1 MSQNLPPP
9 VGLLDNTEMQV
20 QEVIFGHRFY
30 ADQDPFMIVLETLA
44 VCESKPLGSLLP
56 ELNSHE
62 SFDYRLRHNRKLR
75 FLLFADRSLE
85 DIICNQE
92 IAADRKWKYWK
103 DLVNRQYQ
111 QIADPEQDEFH
122 YLDKNFSEDLDAL
135 HQAVRLLRSQ
145 EMDVINNRRWTSRFI
160 APSGPATV
168 CPDMREDMRG
178 EWSIDRRFFGR
189 GGELVYL
196 MLNRSS
202 LAKDVQSLVQSK
214 FFNTYSPI
222 NRIAEKL
229 GDSAQDKS
237 SRTDIGYLPVKSMPR
252 FDFLAEDWKS
262 VLSLELP
269 ESHLFEPLFRVTA
282 LNVINYVAERTH
294 LTLGDVKVDPIIVDA
309 MSGADKQLRESAKQH
324 LNRMRENTNRAIRTF
339 INESVDKD
347 SSWARAKEMRDVNGA
362 KAVLKNL
369 FKYEASDRARTPQGA
384 LDEIIDRAISRTSN
398 HPHRYLLPM
407 IKSIGLAHARKGV
420 GTWFGLDDRL
430 LYALVMANVKETME
444 LREFL
449 ATLFQKYSLVIGPE
463 EARKAYERL
472 PVGVQSFEANLQA
485 FERRLTRLALTQR
498 LSDDCAFVVNPHYPT
513 TAPGVN
519 P

>member
-1 MSQNLPPP
+1 MHQTLPPP
-9 VGLLDNTEMQV
+9 TGLLNNVEMQV

-44 VCESKPLGSLLP
+44 VCESKPLGSVVP

-75 FLLFADRSLE
+75 FLLFADHSLE
-85 DIICNQE
+85 DVISNQE
-92 IAADRKWKYWK
+92 IAADRKWGHWK
-103 DLVNRQYQ
+103 ALVNRQYQ
-111 QIADPEQDEFH
+111 QISDPEQDEFK
-122 YLDKNFSEDLDAL
+122 YLDTNFGRDLVAL
-135 HQAVRLLRSQ
+135 YQAIRLLRSQ

-160 APSGPATV
+160 APTGPATA
-168 CPDMREDMRG
+168 CPDMREDRRG

-196 MLNRSS
+196 MLNRSQF
-202 LAKDVQSLVQSK
+202 ADEVQALVDSK
-214 FFNTYSPI
+214 FFNTNSPI
-222 NRIAEKL
+222 NMIAEKL
-229 GDSAQDKS
+229 GDSSQDKS
-237 SRTDIGYLPVKSMPR
+237 SRTDIGYLPVIHMPR
-252 FDFLAEDWKS
+252 FDYLAGDWRT

-269 ESHLFEPLFRVTA
+269 EAHLFEPLFRVTA

-294 LTLGDVKVDPIIVDA
+294 ATLGDSKVDPIIVDA

-324 LNRMRENTNRAIRTF
+324 LNRLRENTNRAIRTF
-339 INESVDKD
+339 IKDNVASD
-347 SSWARAKEMRDVNGA
+347 SSWVRAEAMRDTNGA

-369 FKYEASDRARTPQGA
+369 FKYESSDSARTPQAA
-384 LDEIIDRAISRTSN
+384 LDEIVERAISRTSN

-407 IKSIGLAHARKGV
+407 IKSIGLAHARKGI

-430 LYALVMANVKETME
+430 LHALVMANVTETME

-449 ATLFQKYSLVIGPE
+449 AKLYQKYSLVIGPE
-463 EARKAYERL
+463 EARLAYERL
-472 PVGVQSFEANLQA
+472 PVGVQSFEANVQA

-498 LSDDCAFVVNPHYPT
+498 LSDDCAFVVNPHRPNTDRGDY
-513 TAPGVN
+513 
-519 P
+519 